1 MFQLQNIL
9 YLSKIGHV
17 LKRSIML
24 GEKIKLLREN
34 LSISQRELGAYIE
47 VDAAFI
53 SKIEKGEKSI
63 NRKHLVIISQVLKTT
78 ESELLT
84 LWLADKVYKVIAE
97 EELGLDAL
105 TIAEKKMDYNKSTQH
120 EKD

>member
-1 MFQLQNIL
+1 
-9 YLSKIGHV
+9 
-17 LKRSIML
+17 ML